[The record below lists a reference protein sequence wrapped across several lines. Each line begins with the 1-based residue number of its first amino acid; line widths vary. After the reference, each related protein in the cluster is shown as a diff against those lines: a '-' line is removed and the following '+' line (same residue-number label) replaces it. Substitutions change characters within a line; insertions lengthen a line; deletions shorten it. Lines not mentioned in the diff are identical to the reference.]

1 MDFTKVK
8 EKLHPKRFPNMS
20 PKMGA
25 IVGCILGVECTT
37 PVLIGITITS
47 DNCVLAMRQ
56 GDCGFNEFIGARSDL
71 ENNWAKLLDYA
82 GLDEGE
88 KAQAGMLYSMTL
100 IKGARL

>member
-8 EKLHPKRFPNMS
+8 EKLHPKRFPGMS
-20 PKMGA
+20 PRMGA

-37 PVLIGITITS
+37 PVLAGITIT

-56 GDCGFNEFIGARSDL
+56 GDCGFNEFIGAKSDL
-71 ENNWAKLLDYA
+71 ERNWAELLDAA
-82 GLDEGE
+82 GLDESE
-88 KAQAGMLYSMTL
+88 RAQAGMLYSMTL